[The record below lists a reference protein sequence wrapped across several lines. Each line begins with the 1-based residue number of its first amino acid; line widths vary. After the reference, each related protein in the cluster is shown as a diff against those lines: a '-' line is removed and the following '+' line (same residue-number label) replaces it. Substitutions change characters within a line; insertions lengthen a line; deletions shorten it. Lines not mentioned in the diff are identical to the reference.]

1 MPYQSRCLRCPDENN
16 DENNDDNNND
26 RVWQG
31 SARPPPESNG
41 TAKGTRMSKLLTG
54 ALAGALLLDE
64 ARTFTLRN
72 SEGSVT
78 GGNIVAVDH
87 AVATLG
93 VGMASITVATAV
105 AADPARAHK
114 LPANTVLDVAGTSI
128 AGTSN
133 THTLITGAAPTCTVT
148 PDTAAISS
156 SPVVVTA
163 TISLPKSPTAGCENS
178 ARHGSVN
185 LTNLMVTPTQD

>member
-1 MPYQSRCLRCPDENN
+1 MFALPPPDENN

-26 RVWQG
+26 NNNYRVWQG
-31 SARPPPESNG
+31 SARHPPDS
-41 TAKGTRMSKLLTG
+41 TRAAKGTRMSKLLTG
-54 ALAGALLLDE
+54 ALAGSAGGALLLDE

-72 SEGSVT
+72 SKASVT
-78 GGNIVAVDH
+78 GGSIVAVDQ

-93 VGMASITVATAV
+93 VGTASITGATAV

-114 LPANTVLDVAGTSI
+114 LPANTVLDVTRTS
-128 AGTSN
+128 
-133 THTLITGAAPTCTVT
+133 ITGAAPTCTVT
-148 PDTAAISS
+148 PETAAISS

-163 TISLPKSPTAGCENS
+163 TITLPKSPTACCVNS
-178 ARHGSVN
+178 AKLGSVN